1 MSGNKKL
8 AEARIFAAKKAPYL
22 RAGLMGLVP
31 VERPGLGTMAMDAY
45 GRLYYDPAFLEARSL
60 KHNAFVVV
68 HEYVH
73 FHQRHAQRQKAVVKS
88 DPAKLEVW
96 RGTVE
101 GPTNEIAASCF
112 GGWCPE
118 EATTS
123 AKLGLPC
130 NLTVEEA
137 FAIKWKERCEREEEA
152 EEQRQQEQQ
161 EENDDAR
168 EEVQDEQKRGD
179 QNAEAGQNES
189 QDDDPGEDESNESD
203 ADSNDPGGDLQRDLQ
218 SDGVGETDAGGD
230 DDQPG
235 EDREP
240 SEVADEQQD
249 GQGETESQEPGE
261 NGGTPAD
268 RAGQAIGEDNGG
280 SGQGDAVQVLD
291 PEALSQLAQDI
302 GGSACDGIQ
311 RPWELGPPDD
321 ENPGLSES
329 DQDMIEATIA
339 KAIEA
344 HVAARG
350 EGSVAAALVKQASEL
365 LHKPVDPCR
374 ELAAMAKYAVDTI
387 AGFGEFTYARPSNRQ
402 IPGGC
407 LLPSSVKP
415 IPRIT
420 LIIDS
425 SGSMGSDDTALAL
438 EVLGSVLK
446 HLPDPRGLRVLVGGT
461 EVMAAKKV
469 FKPEQ
474 IQILDGGGT
483 DIGSLIRV
491 ADQEKPAP
499 KVILCVTDGETPWCR
514 EDQVQAKVMV
524 CLTRKPRWCSPPPAW
539 MRTVCLNP
547 ADE

>member
-8 AEARIFAAKKAPYL
+8 AEARILAAKQVPYM
-22 RAGLMGLVP
+22 RAGLMSLMP
-31 VERPGLGTMAMDAY
+31 VERPGLGTMAMDQY
-45 GRLYYDPAFLEARSL
+45 GRLYYDPTFLEARSP
-60 KHNAFVVV
+60 KHNAFVVI

-73 FHQRHAQRQKAVVKS
+73 YHQRHAQRQKAVVQS

-101 GPTNEIAASCF
+101 GPTNEIVESCF
-112 GGWCPE
+112 GWCPE

-123 AKLGLPC
+123 AKLGLSR

-137 FAIKWKERCEREEEA
+137 FTIKWKERCEREEEA
-152 EEQRQQEQQ
+152 QRQRRQEQQ
-161 EENDDAR
+161 EENDHAQ
-168 EEVQDEQKRGD
+168 EEDQDEQERGD
-179 QNAEAGQNES
+179 QKAEAGQNES
-189 QDDDPGEDESNESD
+189 QDDDPVEDESDESGANSD
-203 ADSNDPGGDLQRDLQ
+203 DPCGDSQRDLQ

-240 SEVADEQQD
+240 SEVGDDPPD
-249 GQGETESQEPGE
+249 GQGETEAQELGE
-261 NGGTPAD
+261 NGGAPAE
-268 RAGQAIGEDNGG
+268 RAGEASGEDNGG
-280 SGQGDAVQVLD
+280 SGQGDAGQALD
-291 PEALSQLAQDI
+291 PKALSQLAQDI

-311 RPWELGPPDD
+311 RPWEFGPPDE
-321 ENPGLSES
+321 ENLGLSES

-344 HVAARG
+344 HIAARG

-374 ELAAMAKYAVDTI
+374 ELAAMTKYAMDTI

-402 IPGGC
+402 IAGGC

-446 HLPDPRGLRVLVGGT
+446 HLPYPRGLRVLVGGT

-469 FKPEQ
+469 FRPEQ

-524 CLTRKPRWCSPPPAW
+524 CLTRKPRWCSPPPQW
-539 MRTVCLNP
+539 MRTVSLQP
-547 ADE
+547 EDE

>member
-8 AEARIFAAKKAPYL
+8 AEARILAAKQVPYM
-22 RAGLMGLVP
+22 RAGLMSLLP
-31 VERPGLGTMAMDAY
+31 VERPGLGTMAMDQY
-45 GRLYYDPAFLEARSL
+45 GRLYYDPTFLEARSP
-60 KHNAFVVV
+60 KHNAFVVI

-73 FHQRHAQRQKAVVKS
+73 YHQRHAQRQKAVVQR

-101 GPTNEIAASCF
+101 GPTNEIVESCF
-112 GGWCPE
+112 GWCPE

-123 AKLGLPC
+123 AKLGLPR

-152 EEQRQQEQQ
+152 ERQQQQGPPGQEDADEEQNEPSQ
-161 EENDDAR
+161 YGDADENDSGDDQEANDGDHDANDT
-168 EEVQDEQKRGD
+168 E
-179 QNAEAGQNES
+179 
-189 QDDDPGEDESNESD
+189 GEDEAGDEEGEGQESD
-203 ADSNDPGGDLQRDLQ
+203 EPGDEDGEGEGDN
-218 SDGVGETDAGGD
+218 SDDAAQDDNCEVGD
-230 DDQPG
+230 
-235 EDREP
+235 EP
-240 SEVADEQQD
+240 QD
-249 GQGETESQEPGE
+249 GQGETEGQEPGE
-261 NGGTPAD
+261 NGQDEGA
-268 RAGQAIGEDNGG
+268 GEDPASAGDGADGADDGRSAQGG
-280 SGQGDAVQVLD
+280 QGEGATSGQSECQGTLS

-302 GGSACDGIQ
+302 GGSACVGVQ
-311 RPWELGPPDD
+311 RPWEFGPPDD

-350 EGSVAAALVKQASEL
+350 EGSVAAALVKQANEL

-374 ELAAMAKYAVDTI
+374 ELAAMTKYAVDTI

-438 EVLGSVLK
+438 EVLAQAS
-446 HLPDPRGLRVLVGGT
+446 PRNVPGPAHRAAGAGGRHRSHGRQ
-461 EVMAAKKV
+461 EG
-469 FKPEQ
+469 
-474 IQILDGGGT
+474 IQA
-483 DIGSLIRV
+483 R
-491 ADQEKPAP
+491 ADS
-499 KVILCVTDGETPWCR
+499 DFGR
-514 EDQVQAKVMV
+514 
-524 CLTRKPRWCSPPPAW
+524 RR
-539 MRTVCLNP
+539 N
-547 ADE
+547 